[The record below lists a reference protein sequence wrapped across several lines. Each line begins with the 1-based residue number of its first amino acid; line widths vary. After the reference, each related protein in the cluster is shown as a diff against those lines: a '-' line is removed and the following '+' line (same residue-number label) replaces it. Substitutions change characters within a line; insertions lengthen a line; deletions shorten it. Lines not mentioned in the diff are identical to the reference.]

1 MTKKKTTEI
10 RRDEIINASLRL
22 IEKDGLDN
30 LSVADIAAEIDLVPS
45 AIYRHFG
52 GKEEIINTLIDFV
65 DRSLQANA
73 ASVAGSSH
81 NAVKKLELLYR
92 LHTDFLKTQPAIP
105 RIVFSLLAGNK
116 NPALKKRIV
125 SVIADYVS
133 QVQHLVAQGQAD
145 GDIVAA
151 IDSAAAAML
160 FIGMMQP
167 LIILSQT
174 DDRSVDVFKQEMWA
188 VYARGIRN

>member
-10 RRDEIINASLRL
+10 RRDEIIDASLRI
-22 IEKDGLDN
+22 IEKNGLDN

-73 ASVAGSSH
+73 ASVTVNSS
-81 NAVKKLELLYR
+81 NAVEKLELLHR

-116 NPALKKRIV
+116 NPTLKKRII

-133 QVQHLVAQGQAD
+133 KVQNILAKGQSD
-145 GDIVAA
+145 GDIAST
-151 IDSAAAAML
+151 IDSSAAALL

-174 DDRSVDVFKQEMWA
+174 GDSSVDTFKQDMWA
-188 VYARGIRN
+188 VYSRGIKN

>member
-1 MTKKKTTEI
+1 MSKKKTTEI

-30 LSVADIAAEIDLVPS
+30 LNVAGIAAEIRLVPS

-52 GKEEIINTLIDFV
+52 GKEEIVDALIDFV
-65 DRSLQANA
+65 DRSLQANVARVAESSDHA
-73 ASVAGSSH
+73 AH
-81 NAVKKLELLYR
+81 KLELLYL

-105 RIVFSLLAGNK
+105 QIVFSLLAGNK
-116 NPALKKRIV
+116 NPVLKKRII
-125 SVIADYVS
+125 SVIADYVGR
-133 QVQHLVAQGQAD
+133 VRNILARGQSD
-145 GDIVAA
+145 GDIAAA
-151 IDSAAAAML
+151 IDPAAAALL

-174 DDRSVDVFKQEMWA
+174 DDRAVDAFRREMWA
-188 VYARGIRN
+188 VYARGIQK